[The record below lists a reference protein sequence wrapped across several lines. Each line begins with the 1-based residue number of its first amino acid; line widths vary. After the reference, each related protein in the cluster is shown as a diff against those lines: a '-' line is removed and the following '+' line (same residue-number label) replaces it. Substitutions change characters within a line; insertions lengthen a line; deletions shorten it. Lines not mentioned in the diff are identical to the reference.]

1 MQFLENVKLEPL
13 GWVRVTCK
21 LTSDWTF
28 YPSLDYRV
36 WTTDKRLKVRGLSH
50 VISPEENKIVCCSD
64 TELFAT
70 NNLFF

>member
-21 LTSDWTF
+21 LTSDW
-28 YPSLDYRV
+28 PRLSSMDYGQ
-36 WTTDKRLKVRGLSH
+36 RLKFRGRSH